1 MRGHRSAR
9 ICGSRPDGH
18 EFHWHHPWTCV
29 ELASRPTPS
38 CHVPVLPC
46 LPFFLPGRSHSLST
60 QWPSNKQSKQAPNSS
75 SSQPTSHPAS
85 EPTNQPTNRFP
96 ATHSLSSLMSLAT
109 HSLNPPAQS
118 IRSSLKVVALSTD
131 ASFSPSHSFPQSRH
145 ASSRLARCPF
155 TLPAFIGVQNPS
167 QL

>member
-1 MRGHRSAR
+1 MGMNSIGIIPGHVLNLHPAPLLPAMYRY
-9 ICGSRPDGH
+9 
-18 EFHWHHPWTCV
+18 FH
-29 ELASRPTPS
+29 A
-38 CHVPVLPC
+38 C
-46 LPFFLPGRSHSLST
+46 LFFLPGRSHSLST

-118 IRSSLKVVALSTD
+118 IRSSLRVVALSTD